1 MQYALDF
8 ELIYHKNMILGGK
21 NMCKIISICNQKGGV
36 GKTTTT
42 INLGVSLSK
51 LGNRVLL
58 LDLYPQGNMTDGLG
72 YHDIFKIPLT
82 IKDLMYD
89 IISGNESETHIEDCI
104 LKAHGVDFIPCNL
117 TLSTIEIAIIS
128 SMNREN
134 CIKRIL
140 AEVKENY
147 DYILIN
153 CPPSLSILTINALTT
168 SDSLIIPVQ
177 SQYFA
182 AKGLE
187 LLLDTISKV
196 RKGTNPNLRI
206 EGIIITMIDNRS
218 NHQKE
223 LYHTLRENY
232 ENYIKVFSTLIPLS
246 VKVSDNQS
254 RGIPMIDAK
263 DNFVAESY
271 QNFAKELI
279 SIG

>member
-1 MQYALDF
+1 
-8 ELIYHKNMILGGK
+8 
-21 NMCKIISICNQKGGV
+21 MCKVISICNQKGGV

-51 LGNRVLL
+51 LGNKVLL
-58 LDLYPQGNMTDGLG
+58 LDLDPQGNMTDGLG

-89 IISGNESETHIEDCI
+89 IISGNESETEIEDCI
-104 LKAHGVDFIPCNL
+104 LKAHGIDFIPCNL

-140 AEVKENY
+140 AEVKDNY
-147 DYILIN
+147 DYILID
-153 CPPSLSILTINALTT
+153 CPPSLSILTINALTA

-187 LLLDTISKV
+187 LLLDTVSKV
-196 RKGTNPNLRI
+196 RKGTNPNLQI

-223 LYHTLRENY
+223 LNTTLRENY
-232 ENYIKVFSTLIPLS
+232 GNYIKVFNTLIPLS

-254 RGIPMIDAK
+254 RGIPMVDAK

-271 QNFAKELI
+271 QNFAKELT